1 MSEETEEVK
10 VIESPTSE
18 PTSDLVSPDEEA
30 INRIAF
36 EQGMSCLRSQNS
48 LLDNMRQRA
57 SAIGALAGLAAT
69 VLGREALNDNSRDR
83 ILVSGT
89 LDLFEILALLALGV
103 SVLCIIQIIRPYQ
116 GWSFDFRPS
125 LIMSQFARGP
135 NATTLAETYEV
146 LARYAEQRSDTNQKL
161 LRRLQRWFWASIIAV
176 VVQMYFWLFDLA

>member
-1 MSEETEEVK
+1 MSEKTEAEA
-10 VIESPTSE
+10 IEAPPE
-18 PTSDLVSPDEEA
+18 QVPVLVSPDEEA

-57 SAIGALAGLAAT
+57 SAIGALASLAAT
-69 VLGREALNDNSRDR
+69 VLGREALSDNSPDR
-83 ILVSGT
+83 ILAFGT
-89 LDLFEILALLALGV
+89 LGLFEIVAFLSLGV
-103 SVLCIIQIIRPYQ
+103 SVLCIIQILRPHQ

-135 NATTLAETYEV
+135 NAATLAETYEV
-146 LARYAEQRSDTNQKL
+146 LAGYAEQRSETNQEL

-176 VVQMYFWLFDLA
+176 VAQIYFWLVDLI

>member
-10 VIESPTSE
+10 AIGAPTSE
-18 PTSDLVSPDEEA
+18 ALVSPNEEA

-36 EQGMSCLRSQNS
+36 EQGMSCLRSQNA

-57 SAIGALAGLAAT
+57 SAISALAGLAAT
-69 VLGREALNDNSRDR
+69 VLGREALNDNSPDR
-83 ILVSGT
+83 VVVSGS
-89 LDLFEILALLALGV
+89 LSLFEILALLALGA
-103 SVLCIIQIIRPYQ
+103 SVLCIIQILRPYQ

-146 LARYAEQRSDTNQKL
+146 LAGYAEQRSDTNQAL
-161 LRRLQRWFWASIIAV
+161 LRRLQRWFWAAIIAV
-176 VVQMYFWLFDLA
+176 VVQIYFWFVDLA